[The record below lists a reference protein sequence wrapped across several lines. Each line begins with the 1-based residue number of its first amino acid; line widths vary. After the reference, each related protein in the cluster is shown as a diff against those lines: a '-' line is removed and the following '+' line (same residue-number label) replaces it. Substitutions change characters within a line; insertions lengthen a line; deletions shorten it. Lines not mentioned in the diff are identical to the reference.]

1 MTPSFVL
8 SELQPILNVIQFRLD
23 VEFHG
28 CLARSFASFADLG
41 DDQLKG
47 KFKSLASEEVSYIQ
61 PAGATCSVGE
71 SALCFQFDV
80 DTHSHI

>member
-1 MTPSFVL
+1 LRADGPGIISSLT
-8 SELQPILNVIQFRLD
+8 
-23 VEFHG
+23 
-28 CLARSFASFADLG
+28 FADLG

-47 KFKSLASEEVSYIQ
+47 KFKSLTSEEVSYIN
-61 PAGATCSVGE
+61 PAGATCSAGE